1 MILSVSN
8 LGAVLR
14 IATVV
19 VPVAIYFL
27 VLGLLNSRR
36 HPQLLTGREDFALLI
51 IALSPIFAL
60 PIVGLVGLSLGSVAA
75 TIAVIVGA
83 VLFLAPR
90 GRRWVVYNLPP
101 AEARQAVSKALGVLD
116 VDFASEGDAFEVC
129 DTGATVRLSYFPLF
143 RNVCLRV
150 DGGDEKFASGFARA
164 LSDVLSAVG
173 TETSPGALAL
183 LLTATAMLVA
193 PLALMAHRV
202 PELVR
207 LLTDLLP

>member
-1 MILSVSN
+1 MLSVSN
-8 LGAVLR
+8 LAAVLR

-27 VLGLLNSRR
+27 ALGLLNSRR

-60 PIVGLVGLSLGSVAA
+60 PILGLVGLSLGSVAA
-75 TIAVIVGA
+75 TIAVIAAG
-83 VLFLAPR
+83 VLLLAPR

-101 AEARQAVSKALGVLD
+101 AEARQAVSRAIRVLGV
-116 VDFASEGDAFEVC
+116 DFDSEGDNFHLS

-150 DGGDEKFASGFARA
+150 EGGDEKFASAFAHA
-164 LSDVLSAVG
+164 LADVLAAVPA
-173 TETSPGALAL
+173 ETSPGALAL
-183 LLTATAMLVA
+183 LLTATAMLIA
-193 PLALMAHRV
+193 PLALVAHKV